1 MCIAI
6 VKPQGTEISDE
17 YLENCFDNNKDGAGI
32 AYAKDGKLYIVKG
45 IFDKKQFIQE
55 VRKAEKIAQGSMLIH
70 CRIGT
75 SGLKDKKNC
84 HPHIVNDNLVMI
96 HNGILDIDVPKN
108 SKVSDTVIFIEKYLK
123 KLSKDFVKSEPIMH
137 LIEKAIGDRN
147 KFAFLNNKGEA
158 FICNAKAGTVEG
170 GIWYSNDTY
179 SYNWDRYDDFFDR
192 SLEEDTEV
200 YGYFEEYI
208 EFLEDEELEALGDYP
223 LINKDSWELELFD
236 DEKYEDATLY
246 ITLFEY
252 SENLYYF
259 YMERYNE
266 AMGIQNLQSA

>member
-17 YLENCFDNNKDGAGI
+17 YLENCFDNNGDGAGI
-32 AYAKDGKLYIVKG
+32 AYAKDGKIYIVKG

-223 LINKDSWELELFD
+223 LINKDSWELEPFD

>member
-17 YLENCFDNNKDGAGI
+17 YLENCFDNNGDGAGI
-32 AYAKDGKLYIVKG
+32 AYAKDGKIYIVKG

-170 GIWYSNDTY
+170 GIWYSNNTY

-223 LINKDSWELELFD
+223 LINKDSWELELFE

>member
-17 YLENCFDNNKDGAGI
+17 YLENCFDNNGDGAGI
-32 AYAKDGKLYIVKG
+32 AYAKDGKIYIVKG

-158 FICNAKAGTVEG
+158 FICNAKAGTVES

>member
-17 YLENCFDNNKDGAGI
+17 YLENCFDNNGDGAGI
-32 AYAKDGKLYIVKG
+32 AYAKDGKIYIVKG

-123 KLSKDFVKSEPIMH
+123 KLSKDFVKSEPIMQNNK
-137 LIEKAIGDRN
+137 KAIGDRN

-223 LINKDSWELELFD
+223 LINKDSWELEPFD